1 MARAVG
7 TCLFLLL
14 AGLSPVA
21 VGTSASADSAASSSY
36 AASAERALRA
46 GKNPSPITNLTATP
60 GPQPGQATFRWKS
73 EGERTDFFRLE
84 TALTP
89 APVGDEGRNY
99 TTFKITKK
107 ASKLGGGKYKYT
119 LSAAQAKKAGAG
131 LVTANYLHFRLA
143 AVNETRTK
151 KFVRRYPSLESVGIA
166 GRAPTGSGADL
177 RVGDWNVRL
186 DVTPGTPDPAQD
198 QADHPWSKRSRL
210 VADQIVELQPGVVGL
225 QALLP
230 RMVPDLKQH
239 LPGYYR
245 LTRET
250 AYGDTPGAAR
260 ILYDNRRFEPVTDC
274 TNSEGPN
281 CKLTLDGGVVI
292 PVAKLRDTATQEEFW
307 FATAHLTVGKDKEEL
322 RERQIEDVVAW
333 AKDRRAA
340 EPGVPVVFTGDINTH
355 QRSKEGQLPHR
366 ALIRG
371 GFYDSAAA
379 VRQMR
384 LNYSTV
390 NHYATP
396 ERPDPLGF
404 GPRLDVIVM
413 LGMTGADRFEIVLSE
428 GGSSTRGT
436 DYPSDHNFIYADL
449 KLP

>member
-1 MARAVG
+1 MVRVVG
-7 TCLFLLL
+7 ICLFLLL

-21 VGTSASADSAASSSY
+21 GGTPASADAVDPSSY

-46 GKNPSPITNLTATP
+46 GKYPSPITGLTTAP
-60 GPQPGQATFRWKS
+60 GPQPGQATIRWRS
-73 EGERTDFFRLE
+73 AGERTDFFRLE

-89 APVGDEGRNY
+89 APVGQKGRNY

-107 ASKLGGGKYKYT
+107 ASRLGGGKYKYT
-119 LSAAQAKKAGAG
+119 LSAAQTRKAGAALG
-131 LVTANYLHFRLA
+131 TANYLHLRLA

-151 KFVRRYPSLESVGIA
+151 KFERRYPSLESVGIA
-166 GRAPTGSGADL
+166 GRAATGSGSDL

-186 DVTPGTPDPAQD
+186 DVTPGAPDPAAD
-198 QADHPWSKRSRL
+198 QADHPWSKRSKF

-230 RMVPDLKQH
+230 RMVPDLNQH

-250 AYGDTPGAAR
+250 AYGNSAGQAR
-260 ILYDNRRFEPVTDC
+260 ILYDNRRFETVHDC
-274 TNSEGPN
+274 TTGDGPN
-281 CKLTLDGGVVI
+281 CKLTLEGNNVI
-292 PVAKLRDTATQEEFW
+292 PLAKLRDKNTLEEFW
-307 FATAHLTVGKDKEEL
+307 VVTAHLTVGKGKEGL
-322 RERQIEDVVAW
+322 RERQIQDVIDW
-333 AKDRRAA
+333 AKDQRAA
-340 EPGVPVVFTGDINTH
+340 EPGVPVIFTGDINTH

-379 VRQMR
+379 ARQVR
-384 LNYSTV
+384 LNFATV

-404 GPRLDVIVM
+404 GPRLDVIMM
-413 LGMTGADRFEIVLSE
+413 LGLTGADRFEIVLSD
-428 GGSSTRGT
+428 GGSSPRGT